1 MKRPIKNLYLYS
13 LAIIVVAMVFIVIGG
28 ISLSKN
34 VTKEDNQIN
43 LNLNAKDKVI
53 ALNEENLKLLTE
65 NKELKEELESLKSEN
80 EQLKIGVENYLASN
94 SVLEAEAMI
103 ESKDYENAKILLE
116 EHISKEYLTGFAKG
130 KYERLLEIV
139 KENTK

>member
-65 NKELKEELESLKSEN
+65 NKELKEELESLISEN

-116 EHISKEYLTGFAKG
+116 EHINKEYLTGFAKG